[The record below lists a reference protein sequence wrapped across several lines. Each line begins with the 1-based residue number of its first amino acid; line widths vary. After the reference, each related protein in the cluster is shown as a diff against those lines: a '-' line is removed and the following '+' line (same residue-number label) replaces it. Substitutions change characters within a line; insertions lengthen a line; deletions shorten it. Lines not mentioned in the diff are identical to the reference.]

1 MIAKILYLFTKKHL
15 VFFAPHRNSNAL
27 INEANKQQYIFIN
40 PLLLWKCT
48 AIAGRNSKRR
58 YDIMAF
64 FLSLFKPKYIID
76 INWITRLHTLYFV
89 WCKKNTASKFIVVQH
104 GAYVAGNITDIPHRI
119 AKCQVMLCW
128 SNYFKDLLE
137 KYNTGKKR
145 SFPVF
150 GNPPFNEY
158 NRQQFT
164 YRVTSAQKK
173 ILVVIAP
180 FKQQRMSILIPF
192 MNKLVQDGCKVFLK
206 EHPYQATMSKPIEG
220 FEKVQGSLYNLLQN
234 EKYDI
239 VVTDVSSSMADIIF
253 FKNKAIYFSPE
264 GDDKIFS
271 EPNLYGRYLKN
282 AAAHLSTLTTF
293 ESLNGFVD
301 VEAQEELL
309 HCLVQQG
316 DNCIGEY

>member
-1 MIAKILYLFTKKHL
+1 M
-15 VFFAPHRNSNAL
+15 
-27 INEANKQQYIFIN
+27 
-40 PLLLWKCT
+40 
-48 AIAGRNSKRR
+48 
-58 YDIMAF
+58 
-64 FLSLFKPKYIID
+64 
-76 INWITRLHTLYFV
+76 
-89 WCKKNTASKFIVVQH
+89 VQH

-128 SNYFKDLLE
+128 SDYFKKLME
-137 KYNTGKKR
+137 QFNAGKKR

-158 NRQQFT
+158 NRQQFA
-164 YRVTSAQKK
+164 YRAVTEQKK
-173 ILVVIAP
+173 VLVVIAP
-180 FKQQRMSILIPF
+180 FKRQRMQVLIPF
-192 MNKLVQDGCKVFLK
+192 MNSLVQDGCKVFLK

-220 FEKVQGSLYNLLQN
+220 FEKVNGSLYDLLQN

-282 AAAHLSTLTTF
+282 AASHVS
-293 ESLNGFVD
+293 SLNSFDALHDFVD
-301 VEAQEELL
+301 IEAQEQLL
-309 HCLVQQG
+309 QCLVQQG
-316 DNCIGEY
+316 DNSIGDY